1 MQPVIFGNLASS
13 MRVITTNMDKL
24 GIPYSNPANRDH
36 AQAILSLSTSLSSLS
51 TLPPEMA
58 DAFRRLWNDEGV
70 RGCFKRAY
78 EYQLND
84 SAP

>member
-1 MQPVIFGNLASS
+1 MIFGNLASS

-24 GIPYSNPANRDH
+24 GIPYANPSNRDH
-36 AQAILSLSTSLSSLS
+36 AQAIVGLSTSFSSFQ

-58 DAFRRLWNDEGV
+58 DTFRQLWSDEGV

>member
-58 DAFRRLWNDEGV
+58 DAFRQLWSDEGV
-70 RGCFKRAY
+70 RSCFKRAY